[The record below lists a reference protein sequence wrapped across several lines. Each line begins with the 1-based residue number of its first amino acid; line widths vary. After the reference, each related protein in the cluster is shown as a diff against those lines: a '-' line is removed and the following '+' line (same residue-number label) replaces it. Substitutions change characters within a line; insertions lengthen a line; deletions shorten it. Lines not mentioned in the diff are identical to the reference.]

1 MVSLNFTRRQWL
13 TLFVIGLADFCNAV
27 CVSLQAPFFPQ
38 EAEKKGAT
46 ATEYGL
52 VFGVFE
58 LVVFVI
64 SPVYGQYLNR
74 IGPKVLFNGGIFTT
88 AASAICFG
96 LLDRVQEHTSFV
108 ALAFTIRIVEA
119 LGNAAFL
126 TASFAII
133 AKEFPNNV
141 GTTFAS
147 LETFFGLGLIVGPM
161 VGGTLYSVGGYFLPF
176 VVLGSALFL
185 TALLTACVLPKH
197 PHECDAGQAGPN
209 LKTVLRIPGVVV
221 CAVGICAT
229 SASIGFLSA
238 TLEPH
243 LRQFDL
249 GPILLGMIFVINGGI
264 YALAAPICGLLVDKH
279 INPKISSCMGSIFI
293 AAGFC
298 LVGPIS
304 FLPMETKLGTIISGL
319 VLHGLGIA
327 CQLVASF
334 SDALRTSIQ
343 NGLPDNIET
352 YGLISGLW
360 TSTFALGAFIGPS
373 VSGALYDSIGFRES
387 TIFIVSLHAVV
398 AVMIAIFL
406 IIEKRQANPYKELN
420 SSESLLKSR
429 DSLFF
434 SNGSLDKS
442 LKSRRGSITIDQ
454 TGPGALSNL
463 MMCNSYSNKQC
474 QWSSRCERH
483 DTLGQYYGSVDMRPG
498 HIETLA

>member
-1 MVSLNFTRRQWL
+1 LNFTKRQWL
-13 TLFVIGLADFCNAV
+13 TLLVIGLADFCNAV

-58 LVVFVI
+58 LVVFLI
-64 SPVYGQYLNR
+64 SPLYGQYLNR

-88 AASAICFG
+88 ASSAICFG
-96 LLDRVQEHTSFV
+96 LLDKVEDHTSFV
-108 ALAFTIRIVEA
+108 ALAFTIRIIEA

-133 AKEFPNNV
+133 AKEFPDNV

-161 VGGTLYSVGGYFLPF
+161 VGGTLYSLGGYFLPF
-176 VVLGSALFL
+176 VVLGSALFV

-197 PHECDAGQAGPN
+197 PPEYDSGQAG
-209 LKTVLRIPGVVV
+209 LY
-221 CAVGICAT
+221 A
-229 SASIGFLSA
+229 LSA
-238 TLEPH
+238 P
-243 LRQFDL
+243 FC
-249 GPILLGMIFVINGGI
+249 GI
-264 YALAAPICGLLVDKH
+264 LVDKF
-279 INPKISSCMGSIFI
+279 INPKYSSCFGSLSI
-293 AAGFC
+293 AVGFC
-298 LVGPIS
+298 LIGPAS
-304 FLPMETKLGTIISGL
+304 FLPIETKMSTIIAGL

-334 SDALRTSIQ
+334 SDALCTSIKK
-343 NGLPDNIET
+343 GLPDNIET

-373 VSGALYDSIGFRES
+373 VSGALYDSIGFREA
-387 TIFIVSLHAVV
+387 TIFVIGLHSLV
-398 AVMIAIFL
+398 AVIIVIFL
-406 IIEKRQANPYKELN
+406 IIEKRQINPYKEL
-420 SSESLLKSR
+420 SSTQSLLESR
-429 DSLFF
+429 DSLFC
-434 SNGSLDKS
+434 SDSSLDKS
-442 LKSRRGSITIDQ
+442 LKSRRDSITIDQ

-474 QWSSRCERH
+474 QWSRSDRH
-483 DTLGQYYGSVDMRPG
+483 DGLNLGITQYYGSVDMRIG
-498 HIETLA
+498 HHDTNS